1 MALEKDTRLSP
12 EEYSTSEHLPVALII
27 EDVRSGNNIGS
38 FFRTGDAFRIA
49 SIELCG
55 ISCHPPHRDILKT
68 ALGSSKYVPWRGH
81 ENALDA
87 IDVLKSEGY
96 KIASVEQ
103 IDASVMLNSWQPEKG
118 EKWAFVLGNE
128 VRGVRRETCDASDVV
143 LEIPQLGVKQSMNV
157 SVCAGVVLW
166 HASQRLK

>member
-1 MALEKDTRLSP
+1 MSLNKDNRLSP
-12 EEYSTSEHLPVALII
+12 EEYASSEHLQVVLIV

-49 SIELCG
+49 GIELCG

-68 ALGSSKYVPWRGH
+68 ALGSSKHVPWRGH
-81 ENALDA
+81 GSSPEA
-87 IDVLKSEGY
+87 ISVLKSEGY

-103 IDASVMLNSWQPEKG
+103 TDSSLMLNEWKPEVG
-118 EKWAFVLGNE
+118 EKWAFVFGNE
-128 VRGVRRETCDASDVV
+128 VRGVKPETCALSDVV

-166 HASQRLK
+166 HASQYLR

>member
-1 MALEKDTRLSP
+1 MALEKDIRLSP
-12 EEYSTSEHLPVALII
+12 EDYATSEHLPVALII

-96 KIASVEQ
+96 KVASVEQ
-103 IDASVMLNSWQPEKG
+103 IDESVMLNSWQPEKG

-128 VRGVRRETCDASDVV
+128 VRGVRRETCYASDVV

-166 HASQRLK
+166 YASQRLK

>member
-1 MALEKDTRLSP
+1 MSLNKDSRLSP
-12 EEYSTSEHLPVALII
+12 EEYASSKHLQVVLIV

-49 SIELCG
+49 GIELCG

-68 ALGSSKYVPWRGH
+68 ALGSSNHVPWRGYSSSP
-81 ENALDA
+81 EA
-87 IDVLKSEGY
+87 ISVLKSEGY

-103 IDASVMLNSWQPEKG
+103 TDSSLMLNEWRPEVR
-118 EKWAFVLGNE
+118 EKWAFVFGNE
-128 VRGVRRETCDASDVV
+128 VRGVKPETCALSDVV

-166 HASQRLK
+166 HASQYLR